1 MPTVYIRD
9 LPLPVYR
16 RLKERASQNRRSITR
31 EAALILEEALTKPR
45 AAADAWTTVDA
56 LRDRLR
62 ARYGRFD
69 DSTHLIRRDRRR

>member
-9 LPLPVYR
+9 LPVPVYR
-16 RLKERASQNRRSITR
+16 RLRERANQNRRSITR

-45 AAADAWTTVDA
+45 AAADAWAAVDA
-56 LRDRLR
+56 VRDRLR

-69 DSTHLIRRDRRR
+69 DSTRLIRQDRRR